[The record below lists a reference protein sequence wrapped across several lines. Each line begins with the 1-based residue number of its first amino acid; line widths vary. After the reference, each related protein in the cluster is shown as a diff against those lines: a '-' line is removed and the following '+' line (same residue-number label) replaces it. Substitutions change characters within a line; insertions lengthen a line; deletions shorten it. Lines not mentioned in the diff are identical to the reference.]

1 MEVSYARLPNPFLY
15 NSCIMYFYSAV
26 WRRCPLA
33 HKWAVAAPH
42 SVLPVRR
49 EGERGREGE
58 SEPRRKVAINK
69 VRMAEGAEIHAVAI
83 GSGDRQRSVH
93 SQQET
98 RVNGLVRPPHAA
110 QARRKDPME
119 HC

>member
-1 MEVSYARLPNPFLY
+1 MLARPPNPFLY

-49 EGERGREGE
+49 EGERERGRE
-58 SEPRRKVAINK
+58 RTAK
-69 VRMAEGAEIHAVAI
+69 EGGH
-83 GSGDRQRSVH
+83 
-93 SQQET
+93 
-98 RVNGLVRPPHAA
+98 
-110 QARRKDPME
+110 K
-119 HC
+119 

>member
-1 MEVSYARLPNPFLY
+1 MLACPTL
-15 NSCIMYFYSAV
+15 SCTTHALCTSILLCGGGV
-26 WRRCPLA
+26 PLRINGRWLRPIPSSLLGG
-33 HKWAVAAPH
+33 KE
-42 SVLPVRR
+42 RER
-49 EGERGREGE
+49 EGG

-83 GSGDRQRSVH
+83 GSGDGQRSVH

-98 RVNGLVRPPHAA
+98 RVNGLVRPPHAV